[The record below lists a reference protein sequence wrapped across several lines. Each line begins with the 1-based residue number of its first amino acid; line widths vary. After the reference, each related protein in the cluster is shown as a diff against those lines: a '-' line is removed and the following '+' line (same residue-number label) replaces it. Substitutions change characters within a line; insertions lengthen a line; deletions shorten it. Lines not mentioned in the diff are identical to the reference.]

1 MTSKPYYSNPC
12 FSAAIFIIS
21 KHEVDFSYHN
31 PNRLAEP
38 AQDGGQKSLMLNCRQ
53 TVSKTNTKKEE
64 HKYNRNKDKLN
75 KQKQANE

>member
-1 MTSKPYYSNPC
+1 MTFQIQSMLLRCNIYNY
-12 FSAAIFIIS
+12 
-21 KHEVDFSYHN
+21 SYHN

-53 TVSKTNTKKEE
+53 TVSKTNTEKEE
-64 HKYNRNKDKLN
+64 HKYNRNKGKLN